1 MGSSHCSRANG
12 ADRHQQAS
20 SRNSTEKQCFK
31 IQLQTWKR
39 MAPAGDG
46 IGAWKGGVR
55 EYTDLHGGRLQ
66 RHRKFMENNR
76 KDEV

>member
-1 MGSSHCSRANG
+1 
-12 ADRHQQAS
+12 
-20 SRNSTEKQCFK
+20 
-31 IQLQTWKR
+31 